1 MRPVGSN
8 DSAAPGFYSLGY
20 LLHVDSL
27 AITRCRSRQRCRK
40 KLIMAGIKDNAC
52 TDVSLRT
59 QGDRNS
65 EVWNPLD
72 KIQTAADRIDNP
84 QLRRVDRDGS
94 VLGAFLREN
103 PGVRIFGQNYGSN
116 RILNIEG
123 GFAHHVAAA
132 LPRDVSGITQTRQGD
147 LSSFLRGTRCD
158 FERVI
163 EVQRHC
169 SSVYCLHSAGFPGV
183 LNSLDSSQRQLHAR
197 QSFFQCRSRAAEVE
211 TDEAGS
217 SCAK

>member
-1 MRPVGSN
+1 MGPVGSN
-8 DSAAPGFYSLGY
+8 DCAAPGFYSRGY

-27 AITRCRSRQRCRK
+27 AIARCRSRQRCRK

-65 EVWNPLD
+65 EIWNPLD

-103 PGVRIFGQNYGSN
+103 PGVRIFGHNYGSN
-116 RILNIEG
+116 RILNIEA
-123 GFAHHVAAA
+123 GFANQFTPA
-132 LPRDVSGITQTRQGD
+132 LHTAEDGIT
-147 LSSFLRGTRCD
+147 
-158 FERVI
+158 
-163 EVQRHC
+163 
-169 SSVYCLHSAGFPGV
+169 
-183 LNSLDSSQRQLHAR
+183 HAR
-197 QSFFQCRSRAAEVE
+197 QGEIA
-211 TDEAGS
+211 
-217 SCAK
+217 